1 MMASNQVNTRENIY
15 QRNSICTMENLSQCE
30 ELFITS
36 INGKLLKVTLVILT
50 LLQTILLLSLYKTE
64 VLTLQM
70 INLSQLNI
78 YFTQNLI
85 SRR

>member
-15 QRNSICTMENLSQCE
+15 QRNSICTMENLSQCG

>member
-15 QRNSICTMENLSQCE
+15 RRKSICTMENLSQCG

-50 LLQTILLLSLYKTE
+50 LLQTILLLSLYKKE

>member
-1 MMASNQVNTRENIY
+1 MIASNQVNTRENIY
-15 QRNSICTMENLSQCE
+15 QRNSICTMENLSQCG

>member
-15 QRNSICTMENLSQCE
+15 QRNSICTMENLSQCG

-64 VLTLQM
+64 VFTLQM

>member
-15 QRNSICTMENLSQCE
+15 QRNSICTMENLSQCG

-36 INGKLLKVTLVILT
+36 INGKLLKVTLAILT
-50 LLQTILLLSLYKTE
+50 LLQTILLLSLYKKE